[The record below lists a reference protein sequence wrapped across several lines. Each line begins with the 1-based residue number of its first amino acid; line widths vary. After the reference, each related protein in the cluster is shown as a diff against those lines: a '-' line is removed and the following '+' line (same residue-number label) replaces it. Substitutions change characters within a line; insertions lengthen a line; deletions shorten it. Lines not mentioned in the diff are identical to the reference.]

1 MLASWAQAL
10 DENFMIENIN
20 KYITIES
27 PEIAWR
33 FLDNIDVI
41 KDVQVLNTEVN
52 NILWNKILES
62 KIIKDFSLN
71 KEKFESIEEIL
82 FKNEDD
88 QVTKRFKELQNRE
101 DKVILLWAVG
111 QALITKL
118 ETFVENWRD
127 FFYPGAD
134 DLLIINTSQD
144 WIIYISHFEC
154 FQCGKGI
161 NDLI

>member
-1 MLASWAQAL
+1 
-10 DENFMIENIN
+10 MIENIN